1 MASSLRLA
9 QVFQGCKDTALFDQA
24 ASGKVGKKKTIANDN
39 MNHACVRVPIDFI
52 CVFCVVSVFYMST
65 SVSMKYEILKRAVPW
80 SSS

>member
-9 QVFQGCKDTALFDQA
+9 QVVQGRKDTALFDQA
-24 ASGKVGKKKTIANDN
+24 ASGKVGKKIANNN

-52 CVFCVVSVFYMST
+52 RVFCVVSVFYIST
-65 SVSMKYEILKRAVPW
+65 SVTMKYEILKHAVPW